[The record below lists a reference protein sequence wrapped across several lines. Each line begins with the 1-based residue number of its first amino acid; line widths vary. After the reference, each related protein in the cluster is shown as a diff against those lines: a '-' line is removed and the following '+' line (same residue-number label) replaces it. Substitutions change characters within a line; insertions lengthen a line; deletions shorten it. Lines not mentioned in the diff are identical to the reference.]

1 MKILLV
7 IGMIFG
13 WGLWGFFLKLSERR
27 IGQQVALWDAVAL
40 LVVLVAYLLFTNQ
53 LFPIKND
60 PVGISWGIL
69 GGIAAGLASIF
80 FFVLLSKNPVGYLV
94 TLSALYPAITILLS
108 MIFLNE
114 QVTTTK
120 AVGFI
125 FAFLAFILL
134 TL

>member
-1 MKILLV
+1 
-7 IGMIFG
+7 MIFG